1 MQPSS
6 SYTVKANDNLTAI
19 AKANNTDVN
28 TLAKLNNISNVNLI
42 KSGQVLNLPS
52 IANTTTTVPSS
63 STASV
68 PPVSVPKVITSNVI
82 NAPNTP
88 NIPVT
93 TPPAPVAPTTP
104 PAPYNA
110 ADEAIKAMQ
119 VKDTPTQDLAT
130 NLSTQIYDLLPKLA
144 GETQA
149 TADAYKAA
157 GVDTL
162 KADLQGI
169 NSQIL
174 KKQAELAQDDT
185 TLVANM
191 RNEERRDTLLPF
203 AQSNQAKL
211 AGDAAIT
218 RALKTSEIGVLNA
231 LALGKQGQIELATE
245 TAKDAVALKF
255 APYKE
260 AISIY
265 QAQLT
270 ALAPILSKDE
280 KKQAAEQT
288 LRGNIALKAI
298 DKAQADEENVAKLIV
313 NAASQNAPQGLLN
326 KAKLAKNPAEA
337 AQILGVYSGD
347 YLDRQVKLA
356 QLAKIG
362 IETKKI
368 QNEIGSNGTL
378 KYLSPEDLAKF
389 NSTPEV
395 KNLNAGITYA
405 KAVADYKKAIN
416 DYGTGELFGKG
427 SGVLGQTYSAL
438 VGATKDYYSLGSYD
452 NGVEKLIALG
462 IPEPSIT
469 GSKISRTAALDTAF
483 NGALESVKRNSNQL
497 VNSTYGNTQELQT
510 KLSDVA
516 ALSMTQLTNEELLNQ
531 LPGTAQTYGSNT
543 GVSNNDFFNKP
554 N

>member
-1 MQPSS
+1 MQPS
-6 SYTVKANDNLTAI
+6 YTVQKNDNLSTI

-28 TLAKLNNISNVNLI
+28 TLAKLNNISNPNLI
-42 KSGQVLNLPS
+42 KTGQVLNLPS
-52 IANTTTTVPSS
+52 IQNTTTTVPSS
-63 STASV
+63 NTASV
-68 PPVSVPKVITSNVI
+68 PPVTVPKVITSDVI
-82 NAPNTP
+82 NAPATP
-88 NIPVT
+88 NIPVA
-93 TPPAPVAPTTP
+93 TPSTPLAPTTP

-110 ADEAIKAMQ
+110 ADEAIKAIQ

-185 TLVANM
+185 TLIANM
-191 RNEERRDTLLPF
+191 RKEERRDTLLPF
-203 AQSNQAKL
+203 AQSNKAQL
-211 AGDAAIT
+211 AGDAAIA

-313 NAASQNAPQGLLN
+313 NAASQNAPQGLIN
-326 KAKLAKNPAEA
+326 RAKFAKTPAEA

-368 QNEIGSNGTL
+368 QKEIGSTGATR
-378 KYLSPEDLAKF
+378 YLSPEDLAKF

-395 KNLNAGITYA
+395 KAINAGITYA
-405 KAVADYKKAIN
+405 KAVADYKKAIK
-416 DYGTGELFGKG
+416 DYGTVELFGKG
-427 SGVLGQTYSAL
+427 AGVLGQTYSAL
-438 VGATKDYYSLGSYD
+438 VGATKDYYSLGTYD

-462 IPEPSIT
+462 ISEPGLTDFS
-469 GSKISRTAALDTAF
+469 SKKLGALDTAF
-483 NGALESVKRNSNQL
+483 NSALSSVKASSNQL
-497 VNSTYGNTQELQT
+497 INSTYRDTQELQT

-516 ALSMTQLTNEELLNQ
+516 ALTMTQLTNEELLNQ
-531 LPGTAQTYGSNT
+531 LPGTAQTYGSVG
-543 GVSNNDFFNKP
+543 GVSNTDFFNK
-554 N
+554 